1 MVNVGSGNLVLQD
14 DDMTVPHKGVALDF
28 LRTYNSQSQH
38 DVNGTDGSTPSLYGN
53 GWSNTFDAHLSSNSP
68 GVTTVWDGDGSRY
81 DYTLAGDGV
90 TWTAPPGQHATL
102 TWDQGCGYLWTKKS
116 GVSYYFWQAPNGP
129 CGPTYGGQYAGKLY
143 QIIGRNRNTYIT
155 FNYGWDIGTHTAGD
169 KISSITATT
178 ESGLAANLS
187 FTDVSG
193 HRLLHQIVFPDNST
207 SVSYLY
213 DTAGNL
219 LWVSRPPNNSTG
231 TRPMPGYIYSTLGT
245 GSVMA
250 YVTSPRWNGSDGG
263 YIAIG
268 YNGTNAYSASVGFL
282 GHVANANPSIADGS
296 ASSTLQSG
304 YSTAPYNFYNEYFS
318 AGAAASTYRD
328 SNGHATNWVVDPRGR
343 PTQTQLCTESVN
355 QGQTCTGTWLVMNE
369 SWDVNNNRTSMVSP
383 RGGVTRMVYD
393 ANGNVVA
400 IAQPPQYQGY
410 NPPTT
415 LIDYDSF
422 SNVTAYCD
430 PVLVHSITAD
440 YWNGQYDAGADNYCS
455 SQFSTN
461 HPSAQYTY
469 PSYQPNGELAAV
481 VSATGYTRSISYQ
494 ATSQGGADYGLPTDI
509 TGTTI
514 QQFDGSTRRPIQSA
528 SYDAHGNLVCA
539 KTDTAA
545 SASGGIAAT
554 TVMTYDA
561 LNRLVASGDPDDAS
575 LTGSCSTKT
584 AGIPSS
590 TIVTAR
596 TYFADGSL
604 ATTKTPSEAALN
616 AGTAYAYD
624 LDGDLASVA
633 PFNPSLQTARLK
645 LWFDGVD
652 RLVETQQPADPG
664 TPGDIPISLRYLYD
678 LSQTGSATTLT
689 GTAVTAHGNLYDV
702 LKNTP
707 NGWIDF
713 RYAAADAVDRTTRSY
728 AFAPC
733 PAQVGPPAPA
743 GAIYCS
749 QAAYSTRYD
758 WDQSPSLNPGAPAP
772 GLLVASLDGM
782 GISRAMTY
790 DGLESV
796 DTVNYSGATSGH
808 AYAHD
813 FDNRL
818 AQTDDV
824 GYAYNADGTSV
835 GEVSANTSV
844 VYSYYPDSTRSGVS
858 ATTSRNSTGD
868 IVSQPNL
875 YSYAYRNDGLLVDE
889 AFGVSSQSVAWT
901 YTRGG
906 RMTAMNDFND
916 LTPSV
921 SAQYADGHGR
931 LSTYVT
937 PSGTYAGFVYDAQG
951 RLTQYTDPYNRIDGE
966 TVSSAY
972 NVRGDL
978 VARTFTGGVAA
989 SKPGFQYKNVQGVLV
1004 QNATDQY
1011 DGRTGAMLLTRDFG
1025 AFQYDQVGRLTS
1037 GGGSFAYDAD
1047 SRLVSGDTWNASSA
1061 ADDDCHSGGAVAS
1074 GVPPPKEQSYSYDG
1088 AGRISQD
1095 TLQTG
1100 GLRRWAWSGNS
1111 LLYTMPVT
1119 YSYNGAAG
1127 PGAPYGFGADGL
1139 GSITA
1144 DGSAPGLTIS
1154 DVDFDGAVAQYHNN
1168 TGHSAWTAS
1177 NPYNQFCQHATP
1189 LAASPHYGQ
1198 VTAAVPGDGS
1208 SDPSLTV
1215 TSSGRAY
1222 LSRSM
1227 GFTTPDNSS
1236 SMPYAPGS
1244 RRLSGFQDTRPTVAD
1259 ASCTSGQAWVNADK
1273 SHECIPTIGGTGT
1286 SSGGGGA
1293 NGGGGGGGGS
1303 TVLLKGLRPPDYT
1316 QYQICGGPRGLATCF
1331 QGTLDKCGRAYVS
1344 LPFMNASIG
1353 KNPGFVASSLTSG
1366 WVGATPQSPDAI
1378 ANVLSQGSWNVSAG
1392 SGAGV
1397 TVGGNVTFSWYNPE
1411 PMLFVTRPSIS
1422 AATGVNNVSFGQMT
1436 PQIGAMV
1443 GYNLGPFDLF
1453 NSGLC

>member
-1 MVNVGSGNLVLQD
+1 MHRFVRAAASAVAVLFLSSQTGAVAAPRIHDGRTTAVARQPHHVAEVPPVRIDVKEPVRMRPSIRPPGSIKPRVAADVQPLKGVRAAGPPMLRPSEIDSVLRRKTDGGQRAQARTATTIVPGANSRRGIGAPSPAAKPGARGGRALPGDAHASGSGIKPWWRDQAQGLPGGGRMMVNVGSGNLVLQD

-193 HRLLHQIVFPDNST
+193 HRLLHQIVFPDHST

-231 TRPMPGYIYSTLGT
+231 TRPMPGYIYSTRGT

-296 ASSTLQSG
+296 ATSTLQSG

-369 SWDVNNNRTSMVSP
+369 SWDVNNDRTSMVSP

-604 ATTKTPSEAALN
+604 ATTKTPSEAAIN

-664 TPGDIPISLRYLYD
+664 TPGDVPISLRYLYD

-707 NGWIDF
+707 NGWID
-713 RYAAADAVDRTTRSY
+713 RK
-728 AFAPC
+728 
-733 PAQVGPPAPA
+733 
-743 GAIYCS
+743 
-749 QAAYSTRYD
+749 STR
-758 WDQSPSLNPGAPAP
+758 L
-772 GLLVASLDGM
+772 
-782 GISRAMTY
+782 
-790 DGLESV
+790 
-796 DTVNYSGATSGH
+796 
-808 AYAHD
+808 
-813 FDNRL
+813 
-818 AQTDDV
+818 
-824 GYAYNADGTSV
+824 
-835 GEVSANTSV
+835 
-844 VYSYYPDSTRSGVS
+844 
-858 ATTSRNSTGD
+858 
-868 IVSQPNL
+868 
-875 YSYAYRNDGLLVDE
+875 
-889 AFGVSSQSVAWT
+889 
-901 YTRGG
+901 
-906 RMTAMNDFND
+906 
-916 LTPSV
+916 
-921 SAQYADGHGR
+921 
-931 LSTYVT
+931 
-937 PSGTYAGFVYDAQG
+937 
-951 RLTQYTDPYNRIDGE
+951 
-966 TVSSAY
+966 
-972 NVRGDL
+972 
-978 VARTFTGGVAA
+978 
-989 SKPGFQYKNVQGVLV
+989 
-1004 QNATDQY
+1004 
-1011 DGRTGAMLLTRDFG
+1011 
-1025 AFQYDQVGRLTS
+1025 
-1037 GGGSFAYDAD
+1037 
-1047 SRLVSGDTWNASSA
+1047 
-1061 ADDDCHSGGAVAS
+1061 
-1074 GVPPPKEQSYSYDG
+1074 
-1088 AGRISQD
+1088 
-1095 TLQTG
+1095 
-1100 GLRRWAWSGNS
+1100 
-1111 LLYTMPVT
+1111 
-1119 YSYNGAAG
+1119 
-1127 PGAPYGFGADGL
+1127 
-1139 GSITA
+1139 
-1144 DGSAPGLTIS
+1144 
-1154 DVDFDGAVAQYHNN
+1154 
-1168 TGHSAWTAS
+1168 
-1177 NPYNQFCQHATP
+1177 
-1189 LAASPHYGQ
+1189 
-1198 VTAAVPGDGS
+1198 
-1208 SDPSLTV
+1208 
-1215 TSSGRAY
+1215 
-1222 LSRSM
+1222 
-1227 GFTTPDNSS
+1227 NSS
-1236 SMPYAPGS
+1236 HA
-1244 RRLSGFQDTRPTVAD
+1244 
-1259 ASCTSGQAWVNADK
+1259 
-1273 SHECIPTIGGTGT
+1273 
-1286 SSGGGGA
+1286 
-1293 NGGGGGGGGS
+1293 
-1303 TVLLKGLRPPDYT
+1303 
-1316 QYQICGGPRGLATCF
+1316 
-1331 QGTLDKCGRAYVS
+1331 
-1344 LPFMNASIG
+1344 
-1353 KNPGFVASSLTSG
+1353 
-1366 WVGATPQSPDAI
+1366 
-1378 ANVLSQGSWNVSAG
+1378 
-1392 SGAGV
+1392 
-1397 TVGGNVTFSWYNPE
+1397 
-1411 PMLFVTRPSIS
+1411 
-1422 AATGVNNVSFGQMT
+1422 
-1436 PQIGAMV
+1436 
-1443 GYNLGPFDLF
+1443 
-1453 NSGLC
+1453 